1 MSLQFTILL
10 IGLLLF
16 TAVWTTKLSS
26 RLNIPALLIFIAL
39 GMIAGSDITGFI
51 RFDDAELAQL
61 LGTVALIIILFEGG
75 LQTAWKEVKTELSP
89 SLSLATFGVF
99 IATTIVAVASHY
111 ILGFSWANAFLLGA
125 IVGSTDAAAIFSVLS
140 GQSVRRKVGSTL
152 ELESGT
158 NDPMAVFLTVFFL
171 EFVTN
176 PKEASLV
183 SGLTSLVWEMVI
195 GLLLGLFIGWIA
207 STLLNRID
215 LSSSSFYP
223 ILLMSFAFLSFGIA
237 DTIHA
242 SGFLAVYVTAIYI
255 SNHELVYRQTLVRF
269 TMSMAHL
276 AQIGMFIVLGL
287 LVFPKQLLDPQV
299 ILSSIALALILIFI
313 ARPVSVWLSLLPFN
327 YSWQE
332 KVFVSFA
339 GLKGAVPIILATYPL
354 VAGIDNA
361 GMIFNIVFFTVLLS
375 TLIQGSMLTFL
386 ADRLHL
392 NETGSS
398 TIQTVIEFMSIGKPN
413 AEIIELTIPNS
424 HPFVG
429 EAISDI
435 DLPQE
440 FLITAIIRND
450 QIVTPRGDTIF
461 EGRDQLLLL
470 TPKHRIKTLKRFLF
484 PQKEKTKKS

>member
-1 MSLQFTILL
+1 MSLQLTILL
-10 IGLLLF
+10 IGVLLF
-16 TAVWTTKLSS
+16 AAVWTTKLSS

-75 LQTAWKEVKTELSP
+75 LQTAWKEVRHELAP

-99 IATTIVAVASHY
+99 IATSIVAVASHY

-140 GQSVRRKVGSTL
+140 GQPIRRKVGSTL
-152 ELESGT
+152 EVESGT
-158 NDPMAVFLTVFFL
+158 NDPMAVFLTVLFL

-176 PKEASLV
+176 PEEASLL
-183 SGLTSLVWEMVI
+183 SGLGSLVWEMTM
-195 GLLLGLFIGWIA
+195 GLLIGLFIGWTA
-207 STLLNRID
+207 STLINRID

-223 ILLMSFAFLSFGIA
+223 ILLMSFAFLSFGLA
-237 DTIHA
+237 DTFHA

-287 LVFPKQLLDPQV
+287 LVFPKQLLDVQV

-313 ARPVSVWLSLLPFN
+313 ARPLSVWVSLLPFR

-332 KVFVSFA
+332 KAFISFA

-354 VAGIDNA
+354 VADIENA
-361 GMIFNIVFFTVLLS
+361 SMIFNIVFFTVLLS

-386 ADRLHL
+386 AERLRL
-392 NETGSS
+392 NETQTSS
-398 TIQTVIEFMSIGKPN
+398 IHTVIEFMSIGKPN
-413 AEIIELTIPNS
+413 AEIIELTLPMS
-424 HPFVG
+424 HPFIG
-429 EAISDI
+429 TTISEI

-440 FLITAIIRND
+440 FLITAIIRDD
-450 QIVTPRGDTIF
+450 QIITPRGDTAL
-461 EGRDQLLLL
+461 EGNDQLLLL

-484 PQKEKTKKS
+484 PPA

>member
-1 MSLQFTILL
+1 MSLPSIILL
-10 IGLLLF
+10 IGSLLF
-16 TAVWTTKLSS
+16 IAVWTTKLSS
-26 RLNIPALLIFIAL
+26 RFNIPALLIFISL
-39 GMIAGSDITGFI
+39 GMIAGSDVTGFI

-61 LGTVALIIILFEGG
+61 FGTIALIVILFEGG
-75 LQTAWKEVKTELSP
+75 LQTVWKDVKKELAP

-99 IATTIVAVASHY
+99 IATTVVAVASHY
-111 ILGFSWANAFLLGA
+111 ILGFNWPNSFLLGA

-152 ELESGT
+152 EVESGT
-158 NDPMAVFLTVFFL
+158 NDPMAVFLTVLFL

-176 PKEASLV
+176 PQDASLLN
-183 SGLTSLVWEMVI
+183 GLFSLTWEMVI
-195 GLLLGLFIGWIA
+195 GLLLGLAIGWVA
-207 STLLNRID
+207 SAVINRID

-223 ILLMSFAFLSFGIA
+223 ILLMSFGFLSFGIA
-237 DTIHA
+237 SAFSA

-313 ARPVSVWLSLLPFN
+313 ARPLSVWLSLLPFK
-327 YSWQE
+327 YSWRE
-332 KVFVSFA
+332 KIFISFA

-361 GMIFNIVFFTVLLS
+361 SMIFNIVFFTVLLS
-375 TLIQGSMLTFL
+375 TLIQGSLLSVL

-413 AEIIELTIPNS
+413 AEIIELTIPRH
-424 HPFVG
+424 HPFIG
-429 EAISDI
+429 KMISDI
-435 DLPQE
+435 QLPQE
-440 FLITAIIRND
+440 FLITAIIRDD
-450 QIVTPRGDTIF
+450 QIVTPRGDTVF
-461 EGRDQLLLL
+461 EGNDQLLLL

-484 PQKEKTKKS
+484 PKTS

>member
-1 MSLQFTILL
+1 MSLPSIILL
-10 IGLLLF
+10 IGSLLF
-16 TAVWTTKLSS
+16 IAVWTTKLSS
-26 RLNIPALLIFIAL
+26 RFNIPALLIFISL
-39 GMIAGSDITGFI
+39 GMIAGSDVTGFI

-61 LGTVALIIILFEGG
+61 FGTIALIVILFEGG
-75 LQTAWKEVKTELSP
+75 LQTVWKDVKQELAP

-99 IATTIVAVASHY
+99 IATTVVAVASHY
-111 ILGFSWANAFLLGA
+111 ILGFNWPNSFLLGA

-152 ELESGT
+152 EVESGT
-158 NDPMAVFLTVFFL
+158 NDPMAVFLTVLFL

-176 PKEASLV
+176 PQDASLLN
-183 SGLTSLVWEMVI
+183 GLFSLTWEMVI
-195 GLLLGLFIGWIA
+195 GLLLGLAIGWVA
-207 STLLNRID
+207 SAVINRID

-223 ILLMSFAFLSFGIA
+223 ILLMSFGFLSFGIA
-237 DTIHA
+237 SAFSA

-313 ARPVSVWLSLLPFN
+313 ARPLSVWLSLWPFK
-327 YSWQE
+327 YSWRE
-332 KVFVSFA
+332 KVFISFA

-361 GMIFNIVFFTVLLS
+361 SMIFNIVFFTVLLS
-375 TLIQGSMLTFL
+375 TLIQGSLLSVL
-386 ADRLHL
+386 ADRLQL

-413 AEIIELTIPNS
+413 AEIIELTIPRH

-429 EAISDI
+429 KMISDI
-435 DLPQE
+435 QLPQE
-440 FLITAIIRND
+440 FLITAIIRDD
-450 QIVTPRGDTIF
+450 QIVTPRGDTVF
-461 EGRDQLLLL
+461 EANDQLLLL
-470 TPKHRIKTLKRFLF
+470 TPKHRIKTLKQFLF
-484 PQKEKTKKS
+484 PKTS

>member
-1 MSLQFTILL
+1 MSLPSIILL
-10 IGLLLF
+10 IGSLLF
-16 TAVWTTKLSS
+16 IAVWTTKLSS
-26 RLNIPALLIFIAL
+26 RFNIPALLIFISL
-39 GMIAGSDITGFI
+39 GMIAGSDVTGFI

-61 LGTVALIIILFEGG
+61 FGTIALIVILFEGG
-75 LQTAWKEVKTELSP
+75 LQTVWKDVKQELAP

-99 IATTIVAVASHY
+99 IATTVVAVASHY
-111 ILGFSWANAFLLGA
+111 ILGFNWPNSFLLGA

-152 ELESGT
+152 EVESGT
-158 NDPMAVFLTVFFL
+158 NDPMAVFLTVLFL

-176 PKEASLV
+176 PQEASLL
-183 SGLTSLVWEMVI
+183 SGLFSLTWEMMI
-195 GLLLGLFIGWIA
+195 GLLLGLAIGWIA
-207 STLLNRID
+207 SAVINRID

-223 ILLMSFAFLSFGIA
+223 ILLMSFGFLSFGIA
-237 DTIHA
+237 SAFSA

-299 ILSSIALALILIFI
+299 ILSSIALALILIFV
-313 ARPVSVWLSLLPFN
+313 ARPLSVWLSLWPFK
-327 YSWQE
+327 YSWRE
-332 KVFVSFA
+332 KVFISFA

-361 GMIFNIVFFTVLLS
+361 SMIFNIVFFTVLLS
-375 TLIQGSMLTFL
+375 TLIQGSLLSIL
-386 ADRLHL
+386 ADRLYL

-413 AEIIELTIPNS
+413 AEIIELTIPRH
-424 HPFVG
+424 HPFIG
-429 EAISDI
+429 KMISDI
-435 DLPQE
+435 QLPQE
-440 FLITAIIRND
+440 FLITAIIRDD
-450 QIVTPRGDTIF
+450 QIVTPRGDTVF
-461 EGRDQLLLL
+461 EGNDQLLLL

-484 PQKEKTKKS
+484 PKTS